1 MSENVRSA
9 LASENVRFL
18 IAAVIALVLI
28 GISQFSSPDTPAQMT
43 EVSDEAPAVD
53 PPVANIG
60 AQAR

>member
-28 GISQFSSPDTPAQMT
+28 GIYQFSSPDTPAQIT